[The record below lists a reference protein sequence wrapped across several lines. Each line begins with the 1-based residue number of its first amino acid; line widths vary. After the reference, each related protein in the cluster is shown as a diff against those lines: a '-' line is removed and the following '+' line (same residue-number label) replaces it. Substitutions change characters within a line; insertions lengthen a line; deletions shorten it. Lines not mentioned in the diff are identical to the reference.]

1 MTSTEKKKKFIINIV
16 YTVILVALF
25 YLFFKFAF
33 GTILPILCAV
43 VAAMILQKPVNFICK
58 KTPLKRGLVSALAVL
73 FGFAVAISGLVLLLI
88 WVGSEFKGF
97 FQYVM
102 IQFEDIPALVHK
114 VEGYIANAIGFL
126 PEKLETTVMEFVSE
140 KLASITA
147 PTVTPDDS
155 SMSIDLSILST
166 PLMGIWNTAKQIPTT
181 LVSIVVAI
189 VACCFMTA
197 DFASVKRLV
206 LGFFQPDTRTKI
218 VRAKRLLFPSLG
230 KMAKAYGI
238 IITITFCELSLGLFL
253 LKLMGIYD
261 SGYIFVIAILT
272 AIIDIVPVLGTGTV
286 LIPWAVVS
294 LLNANYPMAIGLII
308 IYACITIIRQIIEP
322 KLVAAQLGIP
332 AFLTIVSMFIGSQI
346 FGVIGI
352 FILPITIVMLK
363 LLNDE
368 GIIHIFHY
376 TDNEEVKAE
385 AKVDEK
391 IPEKVE
397 VAQKN
402 D

>member
-1 MTSTEKKKKFIINIV
+1 M
-16 YTVILVALF
+16 
-25 YLFFKFAF
+25 FFKFAF
-33 GTILPILCAV
+33 GTILPIICAV
-43 VAAMILQKPVNFICK
+43 VAAMLLQKPVNFICK
-58 KTPLKRGLVSALAVL
+58 KTPLKRGIVSALSVL
-73 FGFAVAISGLVLLLI
+73 LGFAVVISGLVLIVI

-102 IQFEDIPALVHK
+102 IQFEDIPALVQK
-114 VEGYIANAIGFL
+114 IEGYIGNAVAFL
-126 PEKLETTVMEFVSE
+126 PEELETTVMDFVSE
-140 KLASITA
+140 KLMMLTTPS
-147 PTVTPDDS
+147 VTPNEPAT
-155 SMSIDLSILST
+155 SIDLSMLST

-189 VACCFMTA
+189 VTCCFMTA
-197 DFASVKRLV
+197 DFTSLKSLV
-206 LGFFQPDTRTKI
+206 LGFFQPDTCTKI
-218 VRAKRLLFPSLG
+218 VRAKRLLFPSLA
-230 KMAKAYGI
+230 KMAKAYAI

-286 LIPWAVVS
+286 LIPWALVS
-294 LLNANYPMAIGLII
+294 LLNGNYPLAIGLIV
-308 IYACITIIRQIIEP
+308 IYACITVIRQIIEP

-346 FGVIGI
+346 FGVLGI

-368 GIIHIFHY
+368 GIIHIHY
-376 TDNEEVKAE
+376 KDKVK
-385 AKVDEK
+385 
-391 IPEKVE
+391 E
-397 VAQKN
+397 VAENN